1 MTSHTAQKVFTLG
14 PQEGLL
20 LERIRRS
27 GRAVTV
33 LRRDRSLFDGFTA
46 NPLRQILKQLAD
58 DGWLH
63 RIERGVYAVAR
74 ERGLKT
80 QVPLAL
86 LADWLDGEDYVVS
99 GFFAL
104 AHWNLTHFPASTID
118 VFLARR
124 RPNVRY
130 GPTFFRFVYVP
141 RDRLPE
147 YRAVN
152 IVGARASVRMATPER
167 ALADALAGRHAT
179 SIEIAREAFRR
190 GLRDGVLHRSRLL
203 TAAREAPSAAARRL
217 GWIAEHENDRLTMEL
232 RALVGNKGYV
242 PLDPTR
248 DATDTT
254 RNTDWRV
261 LENAAT

>member
-1 MTSHTAQKVFTLG
+1 MAALTATNASTLG
-14 PQEGLL
+14 PREGVL

-27 GRAVTV
+27 GRAVV
-33 LRRDRSLFDGFTA
+33 VVRRDGRLFEGFSA
-46 NPLRQILKQLAD
+46 NAARQILKQLAD

-63 RIERGVYAVAR
+63 RIERGVYIVAP

-80 QVPLAL
+80 QPPLTL
-86 LADWLDGEDYVVS
+86 LADWLDGEHYVVS

-104 AHWNLTHFPASTID
+104 AHWNLTHFPASTVD
-118 VFLARR
+118 VMLDRR

-130 GPTFFRFVYVP
+130 GPTLFRFVYVP

-147 YRAVN
+147 HRAVN
-152 IVGARASVRMATPER
+152 TVGARAIARVATPER

-179 SIEIAREAFRR
+179 SIETAREAFTR
-190 GLRDGVLHRSRLL
+190 GMRNRVLHRRRLL
-203 TAAREAPSAAARRL
+203 DAAREASSAAARRL
-217 GWIAEHENDRLTMEL
+217 GWIAARENDALTTQL

-248 DATDTT
+248 DATNAA

-261 LENAAT
+261 LENVTT